1 MYQSSEF
8 RHEEDISN
16 LFKIHG
22 LHMARMISGSKSLY
36 MRAYPDNDVI
46 FNANIIT
53 ESHGKIWHGDLDVT
67 VDREN
72 LEKIAQKLGE
82 PLYILYEMDARF
94 EHENDLTG
102 TLMNKAKYKITN
114 EIT

>member
-8 RHEEDISN
+8 NHEEDISN
-16 LFKIHG
+16 LFKVHG

-36 MRAYPDNDVI
+36 RRMFPDNDVI

-53 ESHGKIWHGDLDVT
+53 ESQGKIWHGDLDVT

-72 LEKIAQKLGE
+72 LEKVAEKLGE
-82 PLYILYEMDARF
+82 SLYILYEMDARF
-94 EHENDLTG
+94 EHENDSTES
-102 TLMNKAKYKITN
+102 MINKAKFKITN
-114 EIT
+114 NK